1 MKKILIVFVMFLGL
15 LLVACTETKP
25 KVLPDMNDN
34 DRMELTLAQKI
45 DFLSNLEAPDLS
57 SNALMLNLFSKM
69 NVDFAVSTEQ
79 NLTLDIRSN
88 VNQQAKFNADL
99 DVELYGKLGDSASS
113 SIVYANLKRAFLS
126 VEQKASTKFME
137 DDISSQTNITVDFS
151 NSFFLIHQTHA
162 YYQLNGLYDYNLEQN
177 GEVLLDEK
185 DSFDNLQEKV
195 STPIFTESDYQELIE
210 QLSFFELPDTNDL
223 DLNELFEAFETISKH
238 IEIYKTN
245 DTYTIRILADASII
259 RDGID
264 EMKKV
269 LIEFY
274 DGFESNIDQE
284 ILTLFDKIK
293 DSIKSFDLDFRVEV
307 VNHKITRILF
317 GISGH
322 FQFEKDNTYPL
333 TLNVNIERLGFILDL
348 NPTAPNMPSTNDLAN
363 FKVVEYPSF
372 IPNTLS

>member
-88 VNQQAKFNADL
+88 VDQQAKFNADL

-162 YYQLNGLYDYNLEQN
+162 YYQLN
-177 GEVLLDEK
+177 
-185 DSFDNLQEKV
+185 
-195 STPIFTESDYQELIE
+195 
-210 QLSFFELPDTNDL
+210 
-223 DLNELFEAFETISKH
+223 
-238 IEIYKTN
+238 
-245 DTYTIRILADASII
+245 
-259 RDGID
+259 
-264 EMKKV
+264 
-269 LIEFY
+269 
-274 DGFESNIDQE
+274 
-284 ILTLFDKIK
+284 
-293 DSIKSFDLDFRVEV
+293 
-307 VNHKITRILF
+307 
-317 GISGH
+317 
-322 FQFEKDNTYPL
+322 
-333 TLNVNIERLGFILDL
+333 
-348 NPTAPNMPSTNDLAN
+348 
-363 FKVVEYPSF
+363 
-372 IPNTLS
+372 